1 MNYDQ
6 TLAQSDVYNW
16 LVDTFA
22 RMPIA
27 LGNCT
32 EIVYTGQ

>member
-1 MNYDQ
+1 M
-6 TLAQSDVYNW
+6 
-16 LVDTFA
+16 DTFA

>member
-1 MNYDQ
+1 MY
-6 TLAQSDVYNW
+6 TTNW
-16 LVDTFA
+16 LVYTLA

-32 EIVYTGQ
+32 EIVYTGQW